1 MGRSRH
7 AKDIQRRSHARSA
20 CERVPRASHAHTQ
33 DLLTRPKDSS
43 LEDAIF
49 PYPRYNALLM
59 CAQDDVFVYEEILH
73 KFEQATVLEEESQL
87 SLGVC
92 IGLDRRYPYVATP
105 LGNMRAEFSAQLSKS
120 DMAEVCVGDWLV
132 IRHNSMHTM
141 ASILSICPRSATLKR
156 WKRDSRGT
164 HQILATHLGRLV
176 YIYALAERGARPLED
191 IVRACVIAKQDHIEP
206 IVVLTK
212 ADRVAQDVCVKLLN
226 ELCEVIPENVS
237 ISIISSKLYQQDRE
251 SAYLHELACG
261 ITGTVCP
268 SHQIVWGV
276 DALRAMLSPHSI
288 SMVLGASGAGK
299 SSLTNALCGISAMDT
314 QDVRAR
320 DDKGRHTTVARRMI
334 QIKQAG
340 ILIDCPGIRNLS
352 LLDEYQGLTSL
363 YPEISHA
370 ATQCKFVDCTHTHE
384 PSCAVHAFVDADNEQ
399 REARG
404 SQAVIFA
411 HLVQEMR
418 QHQKTLDADIQPSY
432 ML

>member
-7 AKDIQRRSHARSA
+7 AKDTQKRSHTRSTCMRA
-20 CERVPRASHAHTQ
+20 PRASHAHMQ

-43 LEDAIF
+43 FEDTVF
-49 PYPRYNALLM
+49 PYPRYDALFTG
-59 CAQDDVFVYEEILH
+59 AQEDVFAYKEILH
-73 KFEQATVLEEESQL
+73 KLEQATVLEEGSQL

-120 DMAEVCVGDWLV
+120 AMAEVCVGDWLV
-132 IRHNSMHTM
+132 IRHNPMHTM
-141 ASILSICPRSATLKR
+141 ASILSVCPRNASLKR

-176 YIYALAERGARPLED
+176 YVYALAERGARPHED
-191 IVRACVIAKQDHIEP
+191 IIRACVIAKQDHVEP
-206 IVVLTK
+206 IVVLSK
-212 ADRVAQDVCVKLLN
+212 ADRVSQGVCAKILK

-237 ISIISSKLYQQDRE
+237 ISIISSKLYQQGRE
-251 SAYLHELACG
+251 SAYLHELACA
-261 ITGTVCP
+261 ITGAVR
-268 SHQIVWGV
+268 SAHKIVWGV
-276 DALRAMLSPHSI
+276 DALRAVLSSHSI

-363 YPEISHA
+363 YPEIATA

-384 PSCAVHAFVDADNEQ
+384 PSCAVHAFVDGDKER

-432 ML
+432 TL